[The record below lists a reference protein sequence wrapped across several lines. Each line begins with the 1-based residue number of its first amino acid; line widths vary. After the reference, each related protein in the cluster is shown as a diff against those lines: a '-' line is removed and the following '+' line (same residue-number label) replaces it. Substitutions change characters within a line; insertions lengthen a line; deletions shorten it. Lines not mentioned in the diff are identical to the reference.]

1 MKRIAVALVDDHPP
15 LRAGVAAIIGRSGR
29 YEVVAEAGSVE
40 EAARVIPDS
49 GAAIVIVDVSLP
61 DGSGIE
67 VIRTL
72 HAAKIDTK
80 LLVLTMH
87 ARRSF
92 ADAALAAGACGYLLK
107 ESTGAHLVTALDAV
121 YDGRTYLD
129 PRLETVVGGDRAG
142 VDAAAGVYAAL
153 SEREFEVFRLLASG
167 RNSKEIGVLLGI
179 SRKTVDNHRSRVMEK
194 LGLESIA
201 GLVRLAVRTNVI
213 EP

>member
-15 LRAGVAAIIGRSGR
+15 LRAGVAAIVGRSSR
-29 YEVVAEAGSVE
+29 YEVVAEAGCVE

-67 VIRTL
+67 VIRAL
-72 HAAKIDTK
+72 HATQIDMR

-87 ARRSF
+87 ARRSL
-92 ADAALAAGACGYLLK
+92 AEAALAAGAHGYLLK
-107 ESTGAHLVTALDAV
+107 ESTGAHLLAALDAV

-129 PRLETVVGGDRAG
+129 PRLETVAAGDRAG
-142 VDAAAGVYAAL
+142 VDAAADVYAVL
-153 SEREFEVFRLLASG
+153 SEREFEVFRLLAAG

-194 LGLESIA
+194 LHLSSIV
-201 GLVRLAVRTNVI
+201 GLVRLAVRTGVI